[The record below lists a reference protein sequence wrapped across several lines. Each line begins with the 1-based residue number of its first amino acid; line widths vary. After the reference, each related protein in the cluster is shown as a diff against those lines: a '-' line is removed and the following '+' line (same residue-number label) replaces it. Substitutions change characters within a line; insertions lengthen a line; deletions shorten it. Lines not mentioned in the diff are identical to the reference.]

1 MIKSFGDRETELI
14 YNQVKSKK
22 LPYDIQE
29 RALIKLM
36 LIDAAESE
44 NDLRSP
50 PANKLEKL
58 KGKLND
64 YWSIRINQQWRIIF
78 KFHAGNAY
86 GVTIV
91 DYH

>member
-1 MIKSFGDRETELI
+1 MIKSFCDKETELI
-14 YNQVKSKK
+14 YNQVQSKK
-22 LPYDIQE
+22 LPYEIQD
-29 RALIKLM
+29 RALIKLI

-58 KGKLND
+58 RGKLD
-64 YWSIRINQQWRIIF
+64 DHWSIRINQQWRIIF
-78 KFHAGNAY
+78 KFHAGDVY

>member
-1 MIKSFGDRETELI
+1 MIKSFGNRETEII

-22 LPYDIQE
+22 LPYERQE

-44 NDLRSP
+44 TDLRSP